1 LLSFIKT
8 PSNSLLAINRS
19 KHHTRS
25 TNNHRTIS
33 KTQTT
38 INVNQLTPA
47 SPHTQ
52 TKPTTT
58 TQHPTMSAALKATSV
73 LGGLAVFATATLY
86 STRQTSDFSSSA
98 LAAAEHS
105 ATEISAVVKPKL

>member
-1 LLSFIKT
+1 
-8 PSNSLLAINRS
+8 
-19 KHHTRS
+19 
-25 TNNHRTIS
+25 
-33 KTQTT
+33 
-38 INVNQLTPA
+38 
-47 SPHTQ
+47 
-52 TKPTTT
+52 
-58 TQHPTMSAALKATSV
+58 MSAALKATSV